1 MAMPVS
7 TQAIDVVWHLW
18 LWLIIYKYNTSL
30 QLPKASRR
38 IRVRLAYCGSTE
50 HRFTYLRKCWQHWT
64 DLEKKFFRVR
74 LDGPLATARLVN
86 TILKL
91 KPLQRYSLHW

>member
-7 TQAIDVVWHLW
+7 TQAIDDVWHLW
-18 LWLIIYKYNTSL
+18 LWWIIYKYNTSL
-30 QLPKASRR
+30 QLPETSRR

-64 DLEKKFFRVR
+64 DLEKKFFWVR
-74 LDGPLATARLVN
+74 LDGPLATA
-86 TILKL
+86 
-91 KPLQRYSLHW
+91 